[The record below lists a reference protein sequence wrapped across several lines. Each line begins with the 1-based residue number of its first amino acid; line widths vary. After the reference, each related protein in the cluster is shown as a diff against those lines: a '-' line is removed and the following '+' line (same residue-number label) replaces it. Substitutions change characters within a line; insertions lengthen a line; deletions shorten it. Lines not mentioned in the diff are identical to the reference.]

1 MEAQLESTK
10 VKTPSLDGLE
20 QSVKRAVS
28 IIAGLHAEREKLKQ
42 SVSKLETRCAE
53 LERQIEA
60 GRHDSS
66 ALELKQLQAAEK
78 NWRKERNEIAD
89 QIDAAIQKLHAM
101 ES

>member
-1 MEAQLESTK
+1 MEAQLESTE

-28 IIAGLHAEREKLKQ
+28 IIADLRAEREKLKQ
-42 SVSKLETRCAE
+42 SLSELETRCGE

-60 GRHDSS
+60 GRRDNS
-66 ALELKQLQAAEK
+66 ALELKQLKAAEK
-78 NWRKERNEIAD
+78 NWQKERNEIAD
-89 QIDAAIQKLHAM
+89 QIDAAIQKLHNM